1 MLKLEVSKQAV
12 ADTVIL
18 IPNARDIVICA
29 ITSLQPNPEVL
40 WGLQV
45 CVYFKRFDEAEQ
57 IYLDMDR
64 SDLAVALRVKLGDWF
79 L

>member
-1 MLKLEVSKQAV
+1 M
-12 ADTVIL
+12 
-18 IPNARDIVICA
+18 
-29 ITSLQPNPEVL
+29 
-40 WGLQV
+40 
-45 CVYFKRFDEAEQ
+45 YFKRFDEAEQ